1 MDAELHRGL
10 TVLAGA
16 IQIAVG
22 LILLSGGLGKMRRW
36 HSFQAIL
43 GAYEILPAALVAP
56 IAFALVPVEL
66 LIGVSVLLGWNI
78 PVSTGAAAGLL
89 AIYAIA
95 MAINIARGRT
105 SIDCGCFQSI
115 RQPVEGRLVAR
126 NLLCS
131 CALLA
136 SGVFADFEVAER
148 ALYALPA
155 GLTLFVLY
163 LGLSTVWALDASRIA
178 AFSRN

>member
-1 MDAELHRGL
+1 MDADLQHVA

-22 LILLSGGLGKMRRW
+22 LILLGAALGKIRRW
-36 HSFQAIL
+36 HSFLGIL
-43 GAYEILPAALVAP
+43 GAYEVLPVASITP
-56 IAFALVPVEL
+56 VAFMLVPAEL
-66 LIGVSVLLGWNI
+66 LIGASVLLSWNI
-78 PVSTGAAAGLL
+78 PLSTIAAAALL
-89 AIYAIA
+89 TTYAIA
-95 MAINIARGRT
+95 MAINIRRGRT

-115 RQPVEGRLVAR
+115 RQPVGWRLVVR
-126 NLLCS
+126 NAACS

-136 SGVFADFEVAER
+136 SGTFNELVLAER

-155 GLTLFVLY
+155 GVALFVLY
-163 LGLSTVWALDASRIA
+163 LALSNVWALDASRMA